1 MKPSELKSF
10 IKEAVREA
18 IQEELKDILLEAV
31 RAPKLPIQETYQGT
45 PIGVGG
51 TGVTNTT
58 LSSNGTTSLTSQKSA
73 TEKRA
78 MMESIMGDMRR
89 GQDTLSFNSA
99 DARGI
104 GVTANT
110 LQVAPGMNTSGEGS
124 SLPAGNVGLDMIM
137 GLMKGGK

>member
-31 RAPKLPIQETYQGT
+31 RAPKLPIQETYQMSPVAVDTAT
-45 PIGVGG
+45 PQ
-51 TGVTNTT
+51 
-58 LSSNGTTSLTSQKSA
+58 LPQKSA

-78 MMESIMGDMRR
+78 MMESIMGDMKR
-89 GQDTLSFNSA
+89 GQDTLNFTTQNIA
-99 DARGI
+99 
-104 GVTANT
+104 ANT

>member
-31 RAPKLPIQETYQGT
+31 RSPKAPIQETYQMNNLLQPVNT
-45 PIGVGG
+45 P
-51 TGVTNTT
+51 TT
-58 LSSNGTTSLTSQKSA
+58 QSPQKSSA
-73 TEKRA
+73 EKRA

-89 GQDTLSFNSA
+89 GQDTISFNSA
-99 DARGI
+99 DARGM
-104 GVTANT
+104 GMNQTT
-110 LQVAPGMNTSGEGS
+110 LQVTPGMNTAGEGS
-124 SLPAGNVGLDMIM
+124 ALPSGNVGLDMIM

>member
-31 RAPKLPIQETYQGT
+31 RAPKTPIMEAPVGGVGYGVVNTGT
-45 PIGVGG
+45 PLP
-51 TGVTNTT
+51 TQP
-58 LSSNGTTSLTSQKSA
+58 STTSA
-73 TEKRA
+73 AEKRA

-89 GQDTLSFNSA
+89 GQDTISFNSA
-99 DARGI
+99 DARGM
-104 GVTANT
+104 GMNQTT
-110 LQVAPGMNTSGEGS
+110 LQVTPGMNTAGEGS
-124 SLPAGNVGLDMIM
+124 ALPSGNVGLDMIM

>member
-31 RAPKLPIQETYQGT
+31 RAPKLPIQETYQMS
-45 PIGVGG
+45 PVA
-51 TGVTNTT
+51 VDTT
-58 LSSNGTTSLTSQKSA
+58 APQLPQKSS

-89 GQDTLSFNSA
+89 GQDTLNFTTQNIA
-99 DARGI
+99 
-104 GVTANT
+104 ANT
-110 LQVAPGMNTSGEGS
+110 LQITPGMNTSGDGS
-124 SLPAGNVGLDMIM
+124 KLPEGNVGLDMIM
-137 GLMKGGK
+137 GLMGKK

>member
-1 MKPSELKSF
+1 MKAQDFKKI

-31 RAPKLPIQETYQGT
+31 RTPKSPIQEAYQIH
-45 PIGVGG
+45 P
-51 TGVTNTT
+51 VTVNTT
-58 LSSNGTTSLTSQKSA
+58 TTSVPQKSS

-78 MMESIMGDMRR
+78 MMESIMGDMRK

-99 DARGI
+99 DAMGMNQ
-104 GVTANT
+104 TT
-110 LQVAPGMNTSGEGS
+110 LQVAPGMNTAGEGS

-137 GLMKGGK
+137 GLMNKK

>member
-31 RAPKLPIQETYQGT
+31 RAPKTQVVESYTQPIQPQ
-45 PIGVGG
+45 P
-51 TGVTNTT
+51 
-58 LSSNGTTSLTSQKSA
+58 STTSA
-73 TEKRA
+73 TDKRA

-99 DARGI
+99 DARGM

-110 LQVAPGMNTSGEGS
+110 LQITPGMNTSGDGS
-124 SLPAGNVGLDMIM
+124 KLPEGNVGLDMIM
-137 GLMKGGK
+137 GLMGKK

>member
-31 RAPKLPIQETYQGT
+31 RAPKLPIQETYQVT

-58 LSSNGTTSLTSQKSA
+58 STSQKSA

-78 MMESIMGDMRR
+78 MMESIMGDMKR
-89 GQDTLSFNSA
+89 GQDTLNFTTQNIA
-99 DARGI
+99 
-104 GVTANT
+104 ANT
-110 LQVAPGMNTSGEGS
+110 LQITPGMNTSGDGS
-124 SLPAGNVGLDMIM
+124 KLPEGNVGLDMIM
-137 GLMKGGK
+137 GLMGKK

>member
-1 MKPSELKSF
+1 MKAQDFKKI

-31 RAPKLPIQETYQGT
+31 RAPKLPIQETYQMNNLLSPVSTGT
-45 PIGVGG
+45 S
-51 TGVTNTT
+51 TQVTN
-58 LSSNGTTSLTSQKSA
+58 SPPQKSA

-99 DARGI
+99 DAMGMNQ
-104 GVTANT
+104 TT
-110 LQVAPGMNTSGEGS
+110 LQVAPGMSTSGEGS

-137 GLMKGGK
+137 GLMSKK

>member
-1 MKPSELKSF
+1 MKAQDFKKI

-31 RAPKLPIQETYQGT
+31 RTPKLPIQETYQMNNLLSPVAVDSTT
-45 PIGVGG
+45 PQIP
-51 TGVTNTT
+51 
-58 LSSNGTTSLTSQKSA
+58 QKSA

-99 DARGI
+99 DAMGMNQ
-104 GVTANT
+104 TT
-110 LQVAPGMNTSGEGS
+110 LQVAPGMNTAGEGS

>member
-31 RAPKLPIQETYQGT
+31 RAPKLPIQETYQMS
-45 PIGVGG
+45 PVAID
-51 TGVTNTT
+51 TT
-58 LSSNGTTSLTSQKSA
+58 LPQLPQKTA

-89 GQDTLSFNSA
+89 GQDTLNFTTQNIA
-99 DARGI
+99 
-104 GVTANT
+104 ANT
-110 LQVAPGMNTSGEGS
+110 LQVTPGMNTTGDGS
-124 SLPAGNVGLDMIM
+124 KLPEGNVGLDMIM
-137 GLMKGGK
+137 GLMGKK

>member
-31 RAPKLPIQETYQGT
+31 RAPKAPIQEAYQMHPVTVNATTTQT
-45 PIGVGG
+45 PA
-51 TGVTNTT
+51 
-58 LSSNGTTSLTSQKSA
+58 KSPS
-73 TEKRA
+73 ERKA

-89 GQDTLSFNSA
+89 GQDTLNFTSA
-99 DARGI
+99 NA
-104 GVTANT
+104 VTANT

-124 SLPAGNVGLDMIM
+124 KLPDGNVGLDMIM

>member
-31 RAPKLPIQETYQGT
+31 RAPKAPTIET
-45 PIGVGG
+45 PVGVGG
-51 TGVTNTT
+51 YGTVTTT
-58 LSSNGTTSLTSQKSA
+58 QAPQKSA
-73 TEKRA
+73 AEKRA

-89 GQDTLSFNSA
+89 GQDTLSFNSM
-99 DARGI
+99 DARGASMNQ
-104 GVTANT
+104 TT
-110 LQVAPGMNTSGEGS
+110 LQVTPGMNTTGDGS
-124 SLPAGNVGLDMIM
+124 KLPEGNVGLDMIM

>member
-31 RAPKLPIQETYQGT
+31 RAPKAPIQEAYQMH
-45 PIGVGG
+45 P
-51 TGVTNTT
+51 VTVNAT
-58 LSSNGTTSLTSQKSA
+58 TTSVPQKSA

-99 DARGI
+99 NA
-104 GVTANT
+104 VTANT
-110 LQVAPGMNTSGEGS
+110 LQVAPGMNTTGDGTK
-124 SLPAGNVGLDMIM
+124 LPEGNVGLDMIM
-137 GLMKGGK
+137 GLMKGKR

>member
-31 RAPKLPIQETYQGT
+31 RAPKAPIIEAPVG
-45 PIGVGG
+45 GVGFG
-51 TGVTNTT
+51 IT
-58 LSSNGTTSLTSQKSA
+58 TTSPTPTKSPA
-73 TEKRA
+73 EKRA

-89 GQDTLSFNSA
+89 GQDTLSFNSM
-99 DARGI
+99 DARGASMNQ
-104 GVTANT
+104 TT
-110 LQVAPGMNTSGEGS
+110 LQVTPGMNTTGDGS
-124 SLPAGNVGLDMIM
+124 KLPEGNVGLDMIM

>member
-31 RAPKLPIQETYQGT
+31 RAPKLPIQETYQIS
-45 PIGVGG
+45 PVAID
-51 TGVTNTT
+51 TT
-58 LSSNGTTSLTSQKSA
+58 APQLPQKSP

-89 GQDTLSFNSA
+89 GQDTLSFNSS
-99 DARGI
+99 DARGMGI
-104 GVTANT
+104 TANT

-124 SLPAGNVGLDMIM
+124 ALPAGNVGLDMIM
-137 GLMKGGK
+137 GLMNKK

>member
-31 RAPKLPIQETYQGT
+31 RAPKLPIQETYQMS
-45 PIGVGG
+45 PVAID
-51 TGVTNTT
+51 TT
-58 LSSNGTTSLTSQKSA
+58 LPQLPQKSA

-89 GQDTLSFNSA
+89 GQDTLNFTTQNLA
-99 DARGI
+99 
-104 GVTANT
+104 ANT
-110 LQVAPGMNTSGEGS
+110 LQVTPGMNTTGDGTK
-124 SLPAGNVGLDMIM
+124 LPEGNVGLDMIM
-137 GLMKGGK
+137 GLMGKK